1 MITFIDY
8 FAESKTISTVYT
20 PWRNLKKTAD
30 MDIGAIGF
38 HDNSQVRSLRVEK
51 NNATVKQLEK
61 TKKVILFSS

>member
-1 MITFIDY
+1 
-8 FAESKTISTVYT
+8 
-20 PWRNLKKTAD
+20 

-61 TKKVILFSS
+61 TKKVILLVRSPNFLILSI